1 MTILAKACLPA
12 CDRFDHRDAML
23 ARLRLQVALEQ
34 YRRAHGEPPSELTEL
49 APQFIQDTPVDPFT
63 GEPFH
68 YGPSDSGYRLYSQA
82 ETEGGAVWRGQ
93 DPPTYLWS
101 VAQR

>member
-1 MTILAKACLPA
+1 
-12 CDRFDHRDAML
+12 ML

-49 APQFIQDTPVDPFT
+49 APQFIEQAPPDPFA
-63 GEPFH
+63 GEGFH
-68 YGPSDSGYRLYSQA
+68 YEPGDGGYRLYSQA